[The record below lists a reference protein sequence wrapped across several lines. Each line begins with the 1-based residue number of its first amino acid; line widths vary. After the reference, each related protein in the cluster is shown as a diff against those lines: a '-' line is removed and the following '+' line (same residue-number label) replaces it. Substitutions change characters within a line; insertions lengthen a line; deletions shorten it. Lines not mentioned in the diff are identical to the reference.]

1 MLGLLNFVHFL
12 LSVWVHNAHDNFS
25 CACWGIASTNA
36 LCVCVCFDDTWLFIV
51 WQRHM
56 TNVVWLF
63 ESINNPGLKFIK
75 AQSLWDILYVFLTA
89 EIQY

>member
-1 MLGLLNFVHFL
+1 MHMIILVVHVEELLVL
-12 LSVWVHNAHDNFS
+12 M
-25 CACWGIASTNA
+25 

-56 TNVVWLF
+56 TSVVWLF

-75 AQSLWDILYVFLTA
+75 RQSLWDILYLFLTA
-89 EIQY
+89 EILY

>member
-1 MLGLLNFVHFL
+1 MHMIILVVHVEELLVL
-12 LSVWVHNAHDNFS
+12 M
-25 CACWGIASTNA
+25 

-56 TNVVWLF
+56 TGVVWLF

-75 AQSLWDILYVFLTA
+75 TQSLWDTLYLFLTA
-89 EIQY
+89 EILY